1 MISDSRQPSEHE
13 VRTVLVVEDELL
25 VRLAVAEELREAGM
39 RVIEA
44 GNADEAMKH
53 LRAGNAVDLVFA
65 DIELPGSMNGLELA
79 RRLRTDFP
87 DIKLLVTSGRLP
99 EPEATSAGAFIAK
112 PYDIAEVVGRIRA
125 TLDNKQ
131 PNERRQPPSGRA
143 SHASHGRSRR
153 PCSATDRGISA
164 GVRI

>member
-1 MISDSRQPSEHE
+1 MAFRGPPSMNFARCLWSRTNSLDPTD
-13 VRTVLVVEDELL
+13 RRRGIT
-25 VRLAVAEELREAGM
+25 RAGM

-44 GNADEAMKH
+44 EMPMRPWNVSVPEI
-53 LRAGNAVDLVFA
+53 LDLVFA

-79 RRLRTDFP
+79 RRLQTDLP
-87 DIKLLVTSGRLP
+87 DIKLLITSGRLP

-125 TLDNKQ
+125 TL
-131 PNERRQPPSGRA
+131 NESSSRMSAA
-143 SHASHGRSRR
+143 SLRLAARPRFSSSKRTSLFGNRSRNI
-153 PCSATDRGISA
+153 C